1 MTWREYGL
9 DWGRLF
15 IVLNTVNVIAQ
26 NLLQTMRGETAIAKA
41 LFKHIRIMQLA
52 PYKVSA
58 LMKDADTVFLIV
70 AEWNAT
76 CLQIISQ
83 VLS

>member
-1 MTWREYGL
+1 
-9 DWGRLF
+9 
-15 IVLNTVNVIAQ
+15 
-26 NLLQTMRGETAIAKA
+26 MRGENAIAKA